1 MADDDWESRNFEEE
15 DLSKLKAVK
24 PPGKVDKWDGED
36 EEEPVKDNW
45 DDDEEAKSAAAPG
58 GAKSAAEAKKKKR
71 LQDAIAEKE
80 RKAELQ
86 RLERARANMTP
97 EELAAEKIRQQKLQ
111 EEVELAMVKSTFGSN
126 EVDVVDP
133 MTKDDF
139 DALRKKII
147 GDLRKFEKRVPF
159 EDFLEDFIQDLCLSL
174 PSKRLKKVKATVE
187 ALYFEKNKAEKATTA
202 TKGKRTGGK
211 VKLTVESDI
220 TNVEVG
226 YELDDYDD
234 FM

>member
-1 MADDDWESRNFEEE
+1 
-15 DLSKLKAVK
+15 
-24 PPGKVDKWDGED
+24 
-36 EEEPVKDNW
+36 
-45 DDDEEAKSAAAPG
+45 
-58 GAKSAAEAKKKKR
+58 
-71 LQDAIAEKE
+71 
-80 RKAELQ
+80 
-86 RLERARANMTP
+86 MTP

-111 EEVELAMVKSTFGSN
+111 EEVELAMVKSTFGNYYYILKGDGNLLKQQQTIHSLECYFCCPGSN